1 MGDLPSA
8 VMVLLVEDDL
18 GDQKLIKTS
27 LRQQKIA
34 NRVHAVESG
43 EQALAY
49 LAASKKGVADCPMPA
64 IILLDLNMPGMGGKE
79 FLRRVKADSA
89 LAAIPVVILT
99 TSDAEEDIV
108 ESYQLN
114 AAGYV
119 KKPVTLEGFHQAL
132 SELEDY
138 WFVLC
143 KTARHEACACHN
155 A

>member
-1 MGDLPSA
+1 MGDLSSA
-8 VMVLLVEDDL
+8 VVLLVEDDL

-34 NRVHAVESG
+34 NRVQAVESG
-43 EQALAY
+43 EQALKY
-49 LAASKKGVADCPMPA
+49 LAAAKQSQAECPLPA

-79 FLRRVKADSA
+79 FLRHVKADSD
-89 LAAIPVVILT
+89 LATIPVVILT
-99 TSDAEEDIV
+99 TSDAEEDIL

-119 KKPVTLEGFHQAL
+119 KKPVTLEGFQKVLA
-132 SELEDY
+132 ELEDY

-143 KTARHEACACHN
+143 KTARQKACACRN